1 MTMKNVSNQKM
12 QIINEL
18 IDNATE
24 LPTETLKI
32 LLLVANAM
40 QCTRESIKKQEII

>member
-1 MTMKNVSNQKM
+1 MIMKNISNQKM

-18 IDNATE
+18 IGNATE

-32 LLLVANAM
+32 LLLVPNA
-40 QCTRESIKKQEII
+40 IH